1 MLSSGKNSGA
11 NFGLFPIIIR
21 IREVRV
27 LFIGQYS
34 HNVDAKGRVSMPSKF
49 RENTEG
55 ETFFVTKGTEKCLFV
70 YSSSEWAK
78 FADNLAKLP
87 ITTNPQAGKF
97 ARFFLSGA
105 VECEVDKL
113 GRINIPQ
120 YLREYAGIEKDV
132 RVIGVRS
139 RAEIWD
145 AKTWDEYQNNDINI
159 GEVLENMNAIG
170 MDF

>member
-1 MLSSGKNSGA
+1 M
-11 NFGLFPIIIR
+11 
-21 IREVRV
+21 
-27 LFIGQYS
+27 FIGQYS
-34 HNVDAKGRVSMPSKF
+34 HNVDAKGRMIMPAKF
-49 RENTEG
+49 RQGTEG

-70 YSSSEWAK
+70 YSKEEWSK
-78 FADNLAKLP
+78 FEENLSQLP
-87 ITTNPQAGKF
+87 ITTNPQAGAF

-120 YLREYAGIEKDV
+120 YLREYAGLEKDV
-132 RVIGVRS
+132 KVIGVRS

-145 AKTWDEYQNNDINI
+145 NAAWEKYQATSITLDN
-159 GEVLENMNAIG
+159 VLSSMSSIG